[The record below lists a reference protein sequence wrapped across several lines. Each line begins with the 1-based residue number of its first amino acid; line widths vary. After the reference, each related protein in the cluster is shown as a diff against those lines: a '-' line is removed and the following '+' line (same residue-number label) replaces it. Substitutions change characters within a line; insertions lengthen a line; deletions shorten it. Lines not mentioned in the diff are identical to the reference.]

1 MKHVPVAVVSIVV
14 ALSAQLAGAQPMS
27 PADPPAVEVSAPEPA
42 PPPSPRPADPAGLP
56 PWSLAPPS
64 AVPPGPVPS
73 PPARAPIVPFV
84 AQRQPLIV
92 TAHPWWGRSSVWVTV
107 GAVIA
112 ATAIGAYIVTR
123 DNDACGGCPR
133 VDLR

>member
-1 MKHVPVAVVSIVV
+1 MKQMPVAVISIVV
-14 ALSAQLAGAQPMS
+14 ALAGPRLVTAQPA
-27 PADPPAVEVSAPEPA
+27 PAEPPAVEVSAPEPA
-42 PPPSPRPADPAGLP
+42 PPPPPADPAALP

-73 PPARAPIVPFV
+73 PSARAPIMPFV

-92 TAHPWWGRSSVWVTV
+92 TAHPWWGRSSVWVAI

-112 ATAIGAYIVTR
+112 ATAIGAYVLTR

>member
-1 MKHVPVAVVSIVV
+1 MKQVPVAVVSIVI
-14 ALSAQLAGAQPMS
+14 ALSAQLAGAQPAS
-27 PADPPAVEVSAPEPA
+27 PADPPAVEVSAPQPA
-42 PPPSPRPADPAGLP
+42 PPSPPADPAALP

-84 AQRQPLIV
+84 AQRQPLV
-92 TAHPWWGRSSVWVTV
+92 VSTQPWWGRPSVWVTV